1 MIREGKKLILSKKKQ
16 AVIYNEG
23 FKRVNSLRIGIGSDH
38 GGYNLKELIKNYLKD
53 RGDIEVED
61 YGTFDSN
68 SVDYPDFA
76 LKVACAVASGDVDRG
91 ILCCGTGI
99 GVAIA
104 ANKVPG
110 IRAAVC
116 SDTFSA
122 RMSREHNDANILCL
136 GERVVGPGLALEILR
151 VWLES
156 EFEGGRHKRR
166 IDKITDVERQYIKGE
181 SVQ

>member
-1 MIREGKKLILSKKKQ
+1 M
-16 AVIYNEG
+16 
-23 FKRVNSLRIGIGSDH
+23 RIGIGSDH
-38 GGYNLKELIKNYLKD
+38 GGYSLKELLKDYLKEKD
-53 RGDIEVED
+53 GIEVED
-61 YGTFDSN
+61 YGTFDN
-68 SVDYPDFA
+68 RSVDYPDFA
-76 LKVACAVASGDVDRG
+76 LKVARAVASGDVDRG

-99 GVAIA
+99 GVAIT

-136 GERVVGPGLALEILR
+136 GERVVGPGLALEILK

-156 EFEGGRHKRR
+156 GFEGGRHKRR
-166 IDKITDVERQYIKGE
+166 IDKIIAVERQYIEGE